1 MRRREGRN
9 GIQRCAERR
18 WVQSP
23 RYDRKAI
30 AHLHSMEMTV
40 RARRCRAYVH
50 ERYFRA
56 SLSDINR
63 GAGRRSLCLIVN
75 VSLSGCGQLSR
86 ALVLAA
92 AASVSVFF
100 SNTRLDRL
108 EPVLGWMR
116 KCCYLRDFAVP
127 ARITGCHARR
137 QSPGGKVLAEVVYYR
152 SARGRVAMEG
162 SDS

>member
-1 MRRREGRN
+1 MTIQARRRWA
-9 GIQRCAERR
+9 C
-18 WVQSP
+18 
-23 RYDRKAI
+23 
-30 AHLHSMEMTV
+30 
-40 RARRCRAYVH
+40 VH

-56 SLSDINR
+56 YLSDINR
-63 GAGRRSLCLIVN
+63 GVDRRSLCHIVN
-75 VSLSGCGQLSR
+75 VSLGGCGQLSR

-100 SNTRLDRL
+100 SNIRLDRL

-116 KCCYLRDFAVP
+116 ECCYLRDFAVS
-127 ARITGCHARR
+127 ARSLGCHACR

-152 SARGRVAMEG
+152 SVRGRVAMER